1 MRIHFRRV
9 ALTLPVVL
17 LAWLSGALPVEAA
30 APRLILVYGPPL
42 AQPVVLDD
50 WQENLT
56 LMVAATEDA
65 GLPADKLRGRPYFR
79 LAFFWGQE
87 WAAYV
92 DAGKPVGALRPEQG
106 NQAGRFYPAIGD
118 AGPALTFD
126 SIPGPGPLIRRLE
139 QAGVAVLARH
149 GIPTRYAAS
158 QTHSSH
164 IEVLLPLLAAP
175 VLVTL
180 AIFVIRTLLRRNRAA
195 RGK

>member
-1 MRIHFRRV
+1 MRVHFRRI
-9 ALTLPVVL
+9 ALTFPVVL
-17 LAWLSGALPVEAA
+17 LAWLSAALPVEAA

-65 GLPADKLRGRPYFR
+65 GLSADKLRGRPYFR

-92 DAGKPVGALRPEQG
+92 DAGKPLSALRPEQG

-118 AGPALTFD
+118 AGPVLTFD
-126 SIPGPGPLIRRLE
+126 SIPGTGPLTRRLE

-164 IEVLLPLLAAP
+164 IEVLFPLIA
-175 VLVTL
+175 VLVLATL
-180 AIFVIRTLLRRNRAA
+180 AILVIRTVLPRPGAA

>member
-1 MRIHFRRV
+1 MRIHFRHI

-56 LMVAATEDA
+56 FMVAATEDA
-65 GLPADKLRGRPYFR
+65 GLSADTLRGRPYFR

-92 DAGKPVGALRPEQG
+92 DAGKPLSALSPEQG
-106 NQAGRFYPAIGD
+106 NQAGSFYPAVGD
-118 AGPALTFD
+118 AGPVLTFD
-126 SIPGPGPLIRRLE
+126 SIPGPGPLTRRLE

-149 GIPTRYAAS
+149 GIPTRYAAL

-164 IEVLLPLLAAP
+164 FDMLLPLLAAI
-175 VLVTL
+175 VLVPVGIL
-180 AIFVIRTLLRRNRAA
+180 VIRKLRRRNVAA
-195 RGK
+195 RGQ